1 MHCRCMQALVGP
13 ACSRAPLLMLLAL
26 QFRQLGTLRDSLP
39 GVPFIAVTATATPKV
54 QNDICTNL
62 HLKPSKTDR

>member
-1 MHCRCMQALVGP
+1 M
-13 ACSRAPLLMLLAL
+13 LAL

-62 HLKPSKTDR
+62 HLKPSQTDR